1 MSGDVIAALIF
12 AGIVTLV
19 SLGLYYKAKEDMGR
33 VIRRNAEISAKNTSL
48 EMHKLKYALQPHTL
62 NNILANLKAMSNQIS
77 RSMDSLS
84 ELLEYIFYHGEEHL
98 VSVRDEVQF
107 IKGYVQ
113 LQDVFTSDI
122 DSIKLD
128 LNHLDTNS
136 KMYSERCIPHL
147 ITAYLIEN
155 AFKHGDI
162 NHPEFLTISLAL
174 SDNNFSIVVTNKTRK
189 NYASQKTGIGLS
201 NMQHRLKI
209 LKEGMYSFET
219 NKQEDQFTASLTIK
233 L

>member
-1 MSGDVIAALIF
+1 MNGYV
-12 AGIVTLV
+12 IVTLV
-19 SLGLYYKAKEDMGR
+19 IAGLITLISVLLYFKTREDMER
-33 VIRRNAEISAKNTSL
+33 IIRRNAEISAKNTSL

-77 RSMDSLS
+77 RSMDFLS
-84 ELLEYIFYHGEEHL
+84 ELLEYIFYHGDEHL
-98 VSVRDEVQF
+98 VSVKDEVQF

-113 LQDVFTSDI
+113 LQDVFTTEI

-128 LNHLDTNS
+128 MNHVDTNS

-162 NHPEFLTISLAL
+162 NHPEFLTISIAL

-189 NYASQKTGIGLS
+189 NYESRQTGIGLS

-209 LKEGMYSFET
+209 LKEGLYTFET
-219 NKQEDQFTASLTIK
+219 DKQEEQFTASLTIK

>member
-1 MSGDVIAALIF
+1 MNGYIITGLII
-12 AGIVTLV
+12 AGIIVLL
-19 SLGLYYKAKEDMGR
+19 SLGYVLKLKEDLNR
-33 VIRRNAEISAKNTSL
+33 VIRRNSEISAKNTSL

-84 ELLEYIFYHGEEHL
+84 EVLEYIFYHGEDHL
-98 VSVRDEVQF
+98 VSVEEEVEF

-113 LQDVFTSDI
+113 LQDAFTKEI
-122 DSIKLD
+122 DSIQLD
-128 LNHLDTNS
+128 LNHLNTDSIRYTE
-136 KMYSERCIPHL
+136 KCIPHL

-162 NHPEFLTISLAL
+162 NHPEFLKVSISL
-174 SDNNFSIVVTNKTRK
+174 SDNNFSIVVRNKTRK
-189 NYASQKTGIGLS
+189 NYESRKIGIGLS
-201 NMQHRLKI
+201 NMKHRLKI
-209 LKEGMYSFET
+209 LKEGMYNFET
-219 NKQEDQFTASLTIK
+219 NKKEDEFSAALTIK

>member
-1 MSGDVIAALIF
+1 MKGYVIVILVIAGLIALIIL
-12 AGIVTLV
+12 A
-19 SLGLYYKAKEDMGR
+19 LYFKTKKDMR
-33 VIRRNAEISAKNTSL
+33 RIMRRNADISAKNTSL

-84 ELLEYIFYHGEEHL
+84 ELLEYIFYHGDEHL
-98 VSVRDEVQF
+98 VSVEDEVQF

-113 LQDVFTSDI
+113 LQDVFTTEI
-122 DSIKLD
+122 DSIHLD
-128 LNHLDTNS
+128 MNHVDTNS

-162 NHPEFLTISLAL
+162 NHPEFLTISIAL

-189 NYASQKTGIGLS
+189 NYESQKIGIGLS
-201 NMQHRLKI
+201 NMHHRLKI
-209 LKEGMYSFET
+209 LKEGRYTFET
-219 NKQEDQFTASLTIK
+219 DKQEEQFTASLTIN

>member
-1 MSGDVIAALIF
+1 MKGYVIVILVIAGLIALIIL
-12 AGIVTLV
+12 A
-19 SLGLYYKAKEDMGR
+19 LYFKTKKDMR
-33 VIRRNAEISAKNTSL
+33 RIMRRNADISAKNTSL

-84 ELLEYIFYHGEEHL
+84 ELLEYIFYHGDEHL
-98 VSVRDEVQF
+98 VSVEDEVQF

-113 LQDVFTSDI
+113 LQDVFTTEI
-122 DSIKLD
+122 DSIHLD
-128 LNHLDTNS
+128 MNHVDTNS

-162 NHPEFLTISLAL
+162 NHPEFLTISIAL
-174 SDNNFSIVVTNKTRK
+174 SDNNFSILVTNKTRK
-189 NYASQKTGIGLS
+189 NYESQKIGIGLS
-201 NMQHRLKI
+201 NMHHRLKI
-209 LKEGMYSFET
+209 LKEGRYTFET
-219 NKQEDQFTASLTIK
+219 DKQEEQFTASLTIN